1 MQESAVANYRAFL
14 ATAECAAEAHQGAEA
29 AAAALDALGAE
40 LPELGAA
47 ATAFSRSAAALL
59 AAKARNKQLQGT
71 CGLRRML
78 WDMPEGCRDLHARP
92 ALLSRPAAGWSLTQ
106 LLLRL

>member
-1 MQESAVANYRAFL
+1 MQESAVTNYRAFL

-29 AAAALDALGAE
+29 AAAALDALGNE

-59 AAKARNKQLQGT
+59 AAKARNKQLQGK
-71 CGLRRML
+71 CGLQCMQWQVQQRGL
-78 WDMPEGCRDLHARP
+78 
-92 ALLSRPAAGWSLTQ
+92 AAG
-106 LLLRL
+106 RLVS